1 MSSIFLHLRLHVAA
15 SHIVTCKRESR
26 ATQTGRCTCSVGGL
40 HTCRSQLLSEHCGVK
55 HMWRRNAVQ
64 QEALLQRLASH
75 RCTVS
80 SPYRFTMYHLSLAG
94 WKTFAFLQWQL
105 EAWPHLGRA
114 RDIEKNLK
122 RERKRLLSP
131 TLKGPP
137 HEVLVLPRADTPHQ
151 QLQKKP
157 SFKLRGG
164 GRQRKSGPPS
174 SSEGGPDIKTSPQ
187 QERQK
192 CQQEGRL

>member
-1 MSSIFLHLRLHVAA
+1 MKWQVRYQEDREEARVDGRKRRGNLTERWGIKTEDEHMKERAGVELLFRVFESSW
-15 SHIVTCKRESR
+15 C
-26 ATQTGRCTCSVGGL
+26 
-40 HTCRSQLLSEHCGVK
+40 
-55 HMWRRNAVQ
+55 W
-64 QEALLQRLASH
+64 
-75 RCTVS
+75 
-80 SPYRFTMYHLSLAG
+80 
-94 WKTFAFLQWQL
+94 L